1 MTRSL
6 PRARRLLAAAAVS
19 ALATAG
25 LVGLA
30 APAQAASCNG
40 PKYYQIH
47 QSGGQVVAE
56 ADQICWGEVISAYAS
71 VQRLNP
77 GTSTWTIVASG
88 WGEAT
93 YTCAGTATNTYRVG
107 GTSAGAGWY
116 PFTAACG

>member
-25 LVGLA
+25 LAGLA
-30 APAQAASCNG
+30 APAQAAANCTG
-40 PKYYQIH
+40 PYYAIYH
-47 QSGGQVVAE
+47 SGGQVVAE
-56 ADQICWGEVISAYAS
+56 ADKVCNGEVVNAYAS

-77 GTSTWTIVASG
+77 ATGTWTILAGHMGQAV
-88 WGEAT
+88 
-93 YTCAGTATNTYRVG
+93 YTCVGTASNTYRVG